1 MQQSISNE
9 IHRIIALAGLATA
22 AVDDLTAC
30 VHDLGAAFD
39 NGLPDFKAGPR
50 HWRTAPLWGLRWRD
64 RYFHDDRAATLADAM
79 ARHDGEA
86 AQVRQRFAALP
97 PADQQTLIAW
107 LRTL

>member
-1 MQQSISNE
+1 MQQSNSND
-9 IHRIIALAGLATA
+9 IQKIIALAGLTTA

-30 VHDLGAAFD
+30 VYDLGAAFGD
-39 NGLPDFKAGPR
+39 GLPDFKAGPR

-64 RYFHDDRAATLADAM
+64 RYFHDDRPATLADAI

-86 AQVRQRFAALP
+86 AQVRQRFATLP
-97 PADQQTLIAW
+97 QADQQTLIAW